1 MSIKGNPKCPVNNNE
16 VESSETLP
24 VKQEIE
30 AFSLKED
37 DEKNVSELQSHYVER
52 PELQFHQKMQD
63 VDFFAQEFNDPLLNY
78 TDTNYSL
85 IEESVVDPEP
95 EIHARTSIQSA
106 ENLTESEWLYNI
118 RVGEPDYSS
127 DPDQI
132 TTEDSDSEASNS
144 EYYSCEEEDG
154 SNQVHGK
161 FSEVEN
167 VLNLL
172 HEVAQSPAVQSFA
185 DFVPE
190 CVVPFC
196 DSELVRGTVLFDEGV
211 LMKEDQNVGNSE
223 LCKETSPSFDTEET
237 LPIDLSLTSH
247 IETYDKLIP
256 ECDFKHCALW
266 SIFVDIVSYHEEENS
281 SSFQTEALYT
291 DQPKTY
297 YRNPKDLYFNADN
310 NNVPNLNT
318 YNKSKKREFGNYP
331 SNSQF
336 LNLQVK
342 DRHYVSSKRQYFMA
356 AHCNEPTLSMRCCE
370 DNSEQFGLANYVTI
384 TYLWNDRSVNP
395 PTSSKGNLAHV
406 FF

>member
-1 MSIKGNPKCPVNNNE
+1 MSVKGNPKCPVNNNE

-37 DEKNVSELQSHYVER
+37 DEKNVPELQSHYVER
-52 PELQFHQKMQD
+52 LELQFHQKMQD
-63 VDFFAQEFNDPLLNY
+63 VDSFAQEFNDPVLNY

-118 RVGEPDYSS
+118 RVGQPDYYS

-144 EYYSCEEEDG
+144 EYYSCKEEDG

-172 HEVAQSPAVQSFA
+172 HKVAQSPAVQSFA

-211 LMKEDQNVGNSE
+211 LIKEDQNVGNSE

-247 IETYDKLIP
+247 IGTYDKFIP

-266 SIFVDIVSYHEEENS
+266 SIFVDIVFYHEEENS

-395 PTSSKGNLAHV
+395 PTSSKGNLVHV